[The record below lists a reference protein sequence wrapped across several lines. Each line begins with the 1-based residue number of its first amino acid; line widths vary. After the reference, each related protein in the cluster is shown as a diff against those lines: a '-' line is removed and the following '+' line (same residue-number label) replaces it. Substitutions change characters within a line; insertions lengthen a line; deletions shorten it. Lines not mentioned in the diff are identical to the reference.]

1 MVSTEIGPL
10 QLIFGIFMTIIE
22 YYYITIPVVALIL
35 SLTIKSS
42 KVKISLLS
50 LNIVIGLYFMITAD
64 NYAGGGGYGDAVA
77 MLYGIVLLLVS
88 LIQGIIIFIQ
98 IKKEK

>member
-1 MVSTEIGPL
+1 
-10 QLIFGIFMTIIE
+10 
-22 YYYITIPVVALIL
+22 LIL
-35 SLTIKSS
+35 SLAIKNS

-50 LNIVIGLYFMITAD
+50 LNVVIGLYFMITAD

-77 MLYGIVLLLVS
+77 MLYGIILLLVS

-98 IKKEK
+98 IKKKK